1 MPVARDGTDEEF
13 IHEVFAEIT
22 YSEDNKDYTI
32 VKRLVVAPL
41 GNKKIY
47 FLTAC
52 DPTNPTQKF
61 QLEATT
67 ENESKMIVT
76 NCLDVITKLWP
87 NLSMTGTPIEFQNY
101 IFNEVLPQI
110 CDAHADC
117 RNTVSFRCGDSSFK
131 MIFDGVE
138 FTK

>member
-1 MPVARDGTDEEF
+1 MSVARIGTDEEF

-47 FLTAC
+47 LLVAC

-61 QLEATT
+61 QLEATS
-67 ENESKMIVT
+67 ENESKMITT

-87 NLSMTGTPIEFQNY
+87 NISMTGTPMDFTNY
-101 IFNEVLPQI
+101 VFNEILYKI
-110 CDAHADC
+110 CDTHEGC
-117 RNTVSFRCGDSSFK
+117 KNRVQLNCSGSSFK
-131 MIFDGVE
+131 MTFDGVE